1 MRCRLGR
8 PLVRAEEDRD
18 LFTTTA
24 GHGCRSAVS
33 SQHDP
38 HPPHLGGCR
47 DRRGRRTHPHV
58 HRHHGRR
65 RDPLVRVSA
74 VTLAHTDIPA
84 GLLPFVP
91 KGAHV
96 EVRQIKI
103 EPGGTTG
110 WHYHDADIYALVRQ
124 GTLTRPYANCKP
136 VVYKTG
142 DIIVEPGGKSNVHEG
157 TNLGKVPV
165 ILDVVYV
172 TPFGKPLSEDSPA
185 PSCA

>member
-1 MRCRLGR
+1 MTRSLRTSAAAAIAAAAALTPMFIG
-8 PLVRAEEDRD
+8 
-18 LFTTTA
+18 TTA
-24 GHGCRSAVS
+24 ADATPS
-33 SQHDP
+33 S
-38 HPPHLGGCR
+38 G
-47 DRRGRRTHPHV
+47 
-58 HRHHGRR
+58 
-65 RDPLVRVSA
+65 VSA

-124 GTLTRPYANCKP
+124 GTLTHPYANCKP